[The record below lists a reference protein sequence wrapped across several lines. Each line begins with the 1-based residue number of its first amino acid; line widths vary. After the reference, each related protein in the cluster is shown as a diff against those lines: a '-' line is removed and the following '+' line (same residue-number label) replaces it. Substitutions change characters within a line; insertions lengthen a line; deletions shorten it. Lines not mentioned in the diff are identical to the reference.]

1 MSAMGGKRTSH
12 SGHGKSGSP
21 RLQDGGT
28 GAEEIV
34 LSSARGTTRPE
45 VLTSAATW
53 LAIGVNLF
61 NLLVEPLGKWPW
73 LQVFLTTVTK
83 G

>member
-1 MSAMGGKRTSH
+1 M
-12 SGHGKSGSP
+12 
-21 RLQDGGT
+21 
-28 GAEEIV
+28 
-34 LSSARGTTRPE
+34 SSARGTTRPE

-73 LQVFLTTVTK
+73 LQAFLTTVTK